1 MNIILI
7 TFQINTLEN
16 GKTVI
21 ENIKKVGPWA
31 RITKTTYCVKVNGM
45 TAKEIR
51 DRLMPIIENECYLF
65 VVEITKSSWGSYRLP
80 EAVTNWLKNN

>member
-7 TFQINTLEN
+7 TFQINAAEN
-16 GKTVI
+16 RKILI
-21 ENIKKVGPWA
+21 ENIKKIGSWA
-31 RITKTTYCVKVNGM
+31 RITMTTYCVKVNGM
-45 TAKEIR
+45 TAIEIR
-51 DRLMPIIENECYLF
+51 DRLMPLIENECFLF